1 MKQPMNRKA
10 LTGGRTSSE
19 FTEALETS
27 GTAPSS
33 PSRRSALG
41 LLAATAAG
49 MLAGCTAL
57 PSSSGVTRSGVAAS
71 DTNALI
77 ETAPGPGEG
86 DSAEDIVNGF
96 LRAAIA
102 GFSDDFATAKQFLS
116 DHAVAQWRPL
126 ATVSAYSGSTEP
138 QVSVAA
144 NGSFRVTS
152 GQVGVLVSARFLY
165 F

>member
-1 MKQPMNRKA
+1 MKQPMNSKA
-10 LTGGRTSSE
+10 LTGGRTSPEFTE

-41 LLAATAAG
+41 LLSATAAG

-77 ETAPGPGEG
+77 
-86 DSAEDIVNGF
+86 
-96 LRAAIA
+96 
-102 GFSDDFATAKQFLS
+102 
-116 DHAVAQWRPL
+116 
-126 ATVSAYSGSTEP
+126 
-138 QVSVAA
+138 
-144 NGSFRVTS
+144 
-152 GQVGVLVSARFLY
+152 
-165 F
+165 